1 ATGVSALSLHDALP
15 ILGTGGGGSDSGSV
29 VRRPARPD
37 LRTTAAGNAGASAAL
52 AADLSGDPGAGRVS
66 RAAHGGGL
74 ARLHSPA
81 ADGGAGVGVQPV
93 VPGAGGDRA
102 ARAGPGSDRRLRDL
116 SGRGLSRD
124 RPAPNADRRLPGPWR
139 RQPDLRLRLSRLWRA
154 RRRQRRNVARPV
166 V

>member
-81 ADGGAGVGVQPV
+81 ADGRSEEHTSELQ
-93 VPGAGGDRA
+93 
-102 ARAGPGSDRRLRDL
+102 
-116 SGRGLSRD
+116 SRE
-124 RPAPNADRRLPGPWR
+124 NL
-139 RQPDLRLRLSRLWRA
+139 
-154 RRRQRRNVARPV
+154 V
-166 V
+166 